1 MCSDVLWLN
10 LEPKLA
16 TSAPTHMSHQ
26 LDGELSSP
34 TNLTESFW
42 HEMAPLKWA
51 QDHRWSAA
59 RFQKLDHFQ
68 VMQLTHKGEGRS
80 QSSPVCFLCFCT
92 QDWHSEQP
100 LKTSPR
106 QQAIDPEVYYTLIIL
121 YKNCAYH
128 YIIVNNKK
136 LNHRG
141 TRFAVQSNG
150 PQPQVTACRR
160 KGSCGFPSLN
170 SDGDTTNSSTSW
182 LLRMAAVMPLYACT
196 CRCSVLA
203 AV

>member
-1 MCSDVLWLN
+1 MQHVEQLAQDIFKQYRASPPHLPTSISMCSDVLWLN

-68 VMQLTHKGEGRS
+68 VMQLTHKREGRS

-106 QQAIDPEVYYTLIIL
+106 QQAIDSEVYYTLIIL

-150 PQPQVTACRR
+150 PQPQV
-160 KGSCGFPSLN
+160 L
-170 SDGDTTNSSTSW
+170 
-182 LLRMAAVMPLYACT
+182 
-196 CRCSVLA
+196 
-203 AV
+203 